1 MSYTLINGVN
11 KQNIIE
17 QINYRREQER
27 QAQLDKYLDRL
38 NVLGFYIELLPSIE
52 PLFFVEKQGF
62 SIKEALLLTRGRQQT
77 RPNNE
82 EIQRLQIDAESN
94 ILKLDYQNVTFQESQ
109 SYTYII
115 ILGPP
120 NRGKTTFI
128 FNIINKVFNVQYYS
142 LYRVRKKQDE
152 TRRYYDEYCIQI
164 QNKNYVFVDF
174 RGIGDSKLDF
184 LGLDYSGNSNIYI
197 QILEYIKNK
206 ALAAIFY
213 VNSSSIN
220 RLSEDESYC
229 LQRFFELI
237 PKSIISQNKFF
248 LVLTYCTD
256 NQPKM
261 TIYEQSNS
269 TPEGLKVLLKDS
281 NLADEKKF
289 WYGINNKPL
298 YEPVIYFDGS
308 KQVQNE
314 KLDALIKDIEQDT
327 FLEPEQNL
335 NDGNQLGSDERSED
349 EEQKED
355 QPEIKEAQLGKF
367 QFNLMSKIIEEII
380 QKLQLL
386 NNRQDNDAINR
397 NYFKNK
403 LNFEK
408 NIIELL
414 IAYRLSTKGLA
425 IQEVNIQQFQTTY
438 LLYEQ
443 RDSNER
449 EAFKIKQGSR
459 LLLCETCKI
468 KCHVNCRFNN
478 TSEMV
483 DQNNMCRMF
492 ILRNGNF
499 ECKKCIKHGEN
510 QGCQPKNHTLVDEAG
525 EIKKKIQVSL
535 IISNNYDL
543 FKTNMPLKRKSKAIY
558 RLQQTAAIKAKLNYQ
573 NKIDEIR
580 NFMANKPKDDDCIAV
595 DLHQRAKYLNAM
607 MTQLKENNQNGDE
620 FYKKLEEVN
629 QIYQNLF
636 QIDNTTQVPQQQQSN
651 IRPELDMDEQN
662 ISQMNNNNTFRQQ
675 SLNQNIINHEN
686 QFSQQMINGS
696 PLKNLSACFNIA
708 SEQQPLISDS

>member
-1 MSYTLINGVN
+1 MPKREKIN
-11 KQNIIE
+11 
-17 QINYRREQER
+17 
-27 QAQLDKYLDRL
+27 RL
-38 NVLGFYIELLPSIE
+38 NALGFYIELLPSIE

-62 SIKEALLLTRGRQQT
+62 SIKEALLLTRGRQQS

-82 EIQRLQIDAESN
+82 EIQSLQIDKESN
-94 ILKLDYQNVTFQESQ
+94 ILKLEYENVAFQENQ

-128 FNIINKVFNVQYYS
+128 FNIINKIFNVQYYS

-152 TRRYYDEYCIQI
+152 TRRYYDEYFIQI

-197 QILEYIKNK
+197 KILEYIQNK

-237 PKSIISQNKFF
+237 PKSIINQNKFF

-269 TPEGLKVLLKDS
+269 TPEDLKDLLRDS
-281 NLADEKKF
+281 NLADQKKF

-298 YEPVIYFDGS
+298 YEPVIYFNGS
-308 KQVQNE
+308 VEVQND
-314 KLDALIKDIEQDT
+314 KLDILIKNIGEDA
-327 FLEPEQNL
+327 FLTPEQNL
-335 NDGNQLGSDERSED
+335 NDGNQLGSDERNED
-349 EEQKED
+349 EEQRED
-355 QPEIKEAQLGKF
+355 QPEIQEAQLGKF
-367 QFNLMSKIIEEII
+367 QFNQMSKIIEEII

-386 NNRQDNDAINR
+386 NNRQDNDAIDR
-397 NYFKNK
+397 KYFKNK

-414 IAYRLSTKGLA
+414 IIYRLSTEGL
-425 IQEVNIQQFQTTY
+425 ELKDLENEQFQTTF
-438 LLYEQ
+438 LVYEL

-449 EAFKIKQGSR
+449 ETFKIKQGSR

-478 TSEMV
+478 TGEMV
-483 DQNNMCRMF
+483 DDNNMCRMF
-492 ILRNGNF
+492 VKRNGIF
-499 ECKKCIKHGEN
+499 ECKKCLKHGHN
-510 QGCQPKNHTLVDEAG
+510 KGCQPKNHILVDRAG
-525 EIKKKIQVSL
+525 EINKKIQVSM
-535 IISNNYDL
+535 IISNNYDQ
-543 FKTNMPLKRKSKAIY
+543 FKTKMSLNRKSKAIY
-558 RLQQTAAIKAKLNYQ
+558 RLQQTAAMKAKLNYQ
-573 NKIDEIR
+573 TKIDEIR
-580 NFMANKPKDDDCIAV
+580 DYMANNTKDNDCIAV

-607 MTQLKENNQNGDE
+607 MTQLKENNQNGDD

-629 QIYQNLF
+629 QIYQNFFL
-636 QIDNTTQVPQQQQSN
+636 IDNTAQVPQQAN
-651 IRPELDMDEQN
+651 IIPELDMDDQNVPQMDNN
-662 ISQMNNNNTFRQQ
+662 ISFRQQ
-675 SLNQNIINHEN
+675 FPDQNIINHEN

-696 PLKNLSACFNIA
+696 PLKNPLFNSAYFNNA
-708 SEQQPLISDS
+708 NEQQPLISNQ